1 MSKFEQLL
9 EGGEVTVKTV
19 GQPKNGGVINK
30 MIVGL
35 TAAFAIGGAGLY
47 IHNHSAQPEAPNT
60 PTAQQPTTTVKD
72 QGVLAALKDKIAPA
86 AHKAETKF
94 PIYEASP
101 LVNSKNK
108 EVLNQAGNFE
118 LPSGLANNQ
127 VARKVSQIQF
137 SDENY
142 YLALTSEAEGYRST
156 VYNDVGLYATGNGYN
171 LSVQSKHYNENLLK
185 AISKDKNL
193 VGQLSSLAG
202 KHFDPATAGAYKGL
216 GIVPQRSMQISQL
229 MGEKFEEGVINNIA
243 KHMAKNPE
251 AIQLHNQTHKPYQ
264 QLAQEMEASLAPNER
279 AAMLYHTYKVGEG
292 GSAKYGELHKA
303 LIHYGLSKNRTPD
316 MAKEVAD
323 KFTYKYTMNGQTF
336 SDERA
341 SILIGTMFASKDGFG
356 YVIGQNVAPRNFSDL
371 TSAIKR
377 ANLGESATPGEL
389 KIPDPVG
396 EEKAKLEADGK
407 PFDME
412 LSTQD
417 LDGTNKLDVQSNIK
431 NMRAKATHAP
441 KVGLG
446 GHPPI

>member
-19 GQPKNGGVINK
+19 GKPKNGGVINK

-47 IHNHSAQPEAPNT
+47 VHNHSAQPEAPNT
-60 PTAQQPTTTVKD
+60 PTAQEQTTSIKD
-72 QGVLAALKDKIAPA
+72 QGVLAALKDKITPV

-101 LVNSKNK
+101 LVNSTNK

-118 LPSGLANNQ
+118 LPSGLADNQ

-137 SDENY
+137 SSENY

-264 QLAQEMEASLAPNER
+264 QLAQEMEVSLAPNER

-292 GSAKYGELHKA
+292 GSFKYGELHKA
-303 LIHYGLSKNRTPD
+303 LIHYGLSKNRTPE

-377 ANLGESATPGEL
+377 ANLGGSAAPGEL

-396 EEKAKLEADGK
+396 DEKAKLEADGK